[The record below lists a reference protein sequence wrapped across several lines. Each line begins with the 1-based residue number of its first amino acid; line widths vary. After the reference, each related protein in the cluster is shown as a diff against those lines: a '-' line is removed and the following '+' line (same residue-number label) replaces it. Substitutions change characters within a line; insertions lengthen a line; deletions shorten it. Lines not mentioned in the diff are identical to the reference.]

1 MWYQWWIIRVPV
13 LLLIPSLVYDLE
25 ILFLLSSFL
34 TLHLILGFKT
44 IINDYLQDLTL
55 KIFLVVLVRLSSLE
69 FLRYILEIFI

>member
-25 ILFLLSSFL
+25 ILFLLSPFL
-34 TLHLILGFKT
+34 ILHLIVGFKT

-55 KIFLVVLVRLSSLE
+55 QIFLVILVRLLSLE